1 MPARSNAARR
11 QDDLH
16 GLDDGPIPPEPRM
29 STDDIVMQ
37 GHFGTLPG
45 ETRRSLLDEAS
56 RLGIEELFARTE
68 ILLSMSRAG
77 MPA

>member
-1 MPARSNAARR
+1 MPVRSNAARR
-11 QDDLH
+11 YEDPRCLESP
-16 GLDDGPIPPEPRM
+16 LLPEPPM
-29 STDDIVMQ
+29 STDDIVMR

-45 ETRRSLLDEAS
+45 ETRRTLLEDAS

-68 ILLSMSRAG
+68 LLLSLSAAG

>member
-1 MPARSNAARR
+1 
-11 QDDLH
+11 
-16 GLDDGPIPPEPRM
+16 M